1 MPALGNSAVA
11 LEGAS
16 GSDVLLMT
24 NGDGDSSAHG
34 TVVCDILG
42 ASDGEVILRTNENM
56 GNVLGGIPIGGG
68 VNLSAGDLPD
78 DDITNALLGN
88 CITVVLAS
96 NDLGGVAI

>member
-1 MPALGNSAVA
+1 
-11 LEGAS
+11 
-16 GSDVLLMT
+16 
-24 NGDGDSSAHG
+24 
-34 TVVCDILG
+34 
-42 ASDGEVILRTNENM
+42 M